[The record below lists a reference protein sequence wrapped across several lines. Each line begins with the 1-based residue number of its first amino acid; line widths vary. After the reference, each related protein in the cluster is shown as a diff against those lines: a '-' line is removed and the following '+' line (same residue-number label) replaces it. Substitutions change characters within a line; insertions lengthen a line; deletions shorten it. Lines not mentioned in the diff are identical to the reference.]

1 MLRVWEEYGGIT
13 VLLVYHA
20 LSHVLS
26 LNRRHGSVENATRRN
41 DQSLETSNAH
51 KNYADLYSNSS
62 RITSDHIQLKSG
74 GTWTMRF
81 LCGSRSWVLLSFW
94 GNHFSTCS
102 LMFSSQKLHRSTSS
116 KPEMKRWGGMRREE
130 LCWNTAFSDSLLG
143 CVFINP
149 LVTSGVT
156 EIRPSALPVFQQEPL
171 ERCTLCG
178 AFQVVIHNKVLACPL
193 VSPGFW
199 KAACLISDISRHIS
213 IISPSHD
220 ITCNGSKFQ
229 ATWRPLEGLRGTLSP
244 RRIQP
249 KGARLVHQSLF
260 KYVRKRARGRKNK
273 EQPQKWNKQS
283 KAENIRKNWKQTR
296 REEKQ
301 TNVDFKYAEGRNNS
315 PKKYRGKMQRQKSM
329 QEKRKQK
336 GQTDKKRKQ
345 TWKQEEDI
353 EQRQKEK
360 DIVEKRL

>member
-1 MLRVWEEYGGIT
+1 MSPAQAKQPSHDVARARGVWDVESVGGIT
-13 VLLVYHA
+13 VLLVYHV

-26 LNRRHGSVENATRRN
+26 LNRRHGSVESATRRN
-41 DQSLETSNAH
+41 DQKLETSNAH
-51 KNYADLYSNSS
+51 KNYADLYSNYS

-81 LCGSRSWVLLSFW
+81 LCGSNSWVLLSFW
-94 GNHFSTCS
+94 GNNFSTCS
-102 LMFSSQKLHRSTSS
+102 LLFYSQKLHRSTSS

-130 LCWNTAFSDSLLG
+130 LCWNTAFSDSLRSLLG

-156 EIRPSALPVFQQEPL
+156 EIQA
-171 ERCTLCG
+171 RCQWFNRNPIRNDPIRTLCG

-199 KAACLISDISRHIS
+199 KASCLTSDISRHIS

-244 RRIQP
+244 RRIRP
-249 KGARLVHQSLF
+249 KEARLVHQSLF
-260 KYVRKRARGRKNK
+260 K
-273 EQPQKWNKQS
+273 
-283 KAENIRKNWKQTR
+283 I
-296 REEKQ
+296 
-301 TNVDFKYAEGRNNS
+301 F
-315 PKKYRGKMQRQKSM
+315 
-329 QEKRKQK
+329 
-336 GQTDKKRKQ
+336 
-345 TWKQEEDI
+345 
-353 EQRQKEK
+353 
-360 DIVEKRL
+360 